1 MKFLFP
7 LVLLLL
13 LASCSGRQHLPALTG
28 LAAGDATQSRPIL
41 QQCGQVFPRGDWQF
55 VHSIE
60 FNRSGRGGGSV
71 IGVTT
76 MRGKT
81 LHCVLMTVEGLVL
94 FEAELDQEELETR
107 RVIPPFDTP
116 EFARGLMRDVQTIF
130 QPPPGQQAKTG
141 RLEGGDIVCRY
152 PTENGQITDVII
164 AGNDGFRINVYDA
177 DLSCSRAIV
186 AGAIT
191 PEAAAMIP
199 ETLELTAFDV
209 SSYTLK
215 MTLISADK
223 I

>member
-1 MKFLFP
+1 MKSVFP
-7 LVLLLL
+7 FVLLLL

-28 LAAGDATQSRPIL
+28 LAAGDATQSGQFL
-41 QQCGQVFPRGDWQF
+41 QRCGQVFPRGDWQF

-60 FNRSGRGGGSV
+60 FNRDGRGGGSL

-107 RVIPPFDTP
+107 RAIPPFDNP

-130 QPPPGQQAKTG
+130 LPPPGQQAETG
-141 RLEGGDIVCRY
+141 RLEGCDIVCRY
-152 PTENGQITDVII
+152 PTDNGQITDVIV
-164 AGNDGFRINVYDA
+164 AGNGGFQINVYGA
-177 DLSCSRAIV
+177 DLSCSRAVV

-199 ETLELTAFDV
+199 ETLELTAFDGG
-209 SSYTLK
+209 SYTLK

-223 I
+223 L